1 MIRAIIVGP
10 PGSGKGTIS
19 NMMVK
24 TFGVKHIASG
34 DLLRTR
40 LTQVSQPSFLTTMK
54 SGQLV
59 SDDVVDKVVLPQLE
73 KHQSWLLDGYPRT
86 LLQAKSLMK
95 QQKVNIMINL
105 DVPDKTIIERLQ
117 GRWIHLSS
125 GRIYH
130 TLFNPPELEGIDD
143 VTGEPLVQREDDH
156 PDVIQNRLYIYHSQI
171 NPVLDYFKQLSL
183 LRTYTGTESKV
194 LWPQI
199 KKDVEFVLD

>member
-19 NMMVK
+19 SMMVK

-34 DLLRTR
+34 DLLRM
-40 LTQVSQPSFLTTMK
+40 LSQPSSLSAMK
-54 SGQLV
+54 SGQLL
-59 SDDVVDKVVLPQLE
+59 SDDVVEKVVLPLLDA
-73 KHQSWLLDGYPRT
+73 HQSWLLDGYPRT

-95 QQKVNIMINL
+95 HQKVNMMINL

-130 TLFNPPELEGIDD
+130 TLFNPPKLEGIDD
-143 VTGEPLVQREDDH
+143 ITGEPLVPLQFHQPPPTSPLNISRGGH
-156 PDVIQNRLYIYHSQI
+156 HVNPMMSSHHVYI
-171 NPVLDYFKQLSL
+171 
-183 LRTYTGTESKV
+183 
-194 LWPQI
+194 
-199 KKDVEFVLD
+199 